1 MSKISVIIPVIGN
14 PPYLERCLESIRSQD
29 YPQDKVE
36 IILSVG
42 DYWQSVVSGCG
53 TTFWL
58 KYHTEI
64 LENPHHTAEKGKQL
78 ALCKAT
84 GDYICFL
91 DSDNVLTN
99 LQYFT
104 QAIELLETNNS
115 LLGIE
120 ASYTTQPEMTSLC
133 KYLTSILH
141 ISDPV
146 SLALTTPPYC
156 HGLYKN
162 VGLIYSRHPSRK
174 SYPLGANG
182 FIFRRKDLY
191 DVGAQENFED
201 TEIANKIDKHIWIR
215 IPAVAHYYTSNIWH
229 FICKRRRQTFHY
241 LSRPVTTIHW
251 ASNKKSD
258 IFWILIAHAT
268 LLVPLIA
275 TFNMYRKHKQL
286 CVLWHP
292 IASFASVIG
301 LMWGV
306 LTYKL
311 STNIEEHK
319 LQP

>member
-14 PPYLERCLESIRSQD
+14 PPYLEKCLESIRAQD

-36 IILSVG
+36 IIIAWG
-42 DYWQSVVSGCG
+42 DCHFDYERDKHQIGYNQ
-53 TTFWL
+53 
-58 KYHTEI
+58 KYKI
-64 LENPHHTAEKGKQL
+64 LHILNHYHTAEKGKQL
-78 ALCKAT
+78 ALAQAT

-91 DSDNVLTN
+91 DSDNVLIN
-99 LQYFT
+99 KHYFS
-104 QAIELLETNNS
+104 QAIAFLSHYTHG
-115 LLGIE
+115 LGVE
-120 ASYTTQPEMTSLC
+120 ASYVSQPDMTSLC
-133 KYLTSILH
+133 KYLTEILH

-146 SLALTTPPYC
+146 SYALTTQPHK
-156 HGLYKN
+156 HGTFRNY
-162 VGLIYSRHPSRK
+162 GTIYSRFGLSW
-174 SYPLGANG
+174 PLGANG
-182 FIFRRKDLY
+182 FIFRKDDIIRCGGY
-191 DVGAQENFED
+191 ENFED